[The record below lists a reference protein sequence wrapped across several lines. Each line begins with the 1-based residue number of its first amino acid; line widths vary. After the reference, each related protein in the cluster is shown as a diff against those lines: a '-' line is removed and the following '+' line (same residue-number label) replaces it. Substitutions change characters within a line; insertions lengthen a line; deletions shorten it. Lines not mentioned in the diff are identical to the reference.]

1 VAHVGE
7 ELRFVPARE
16 EELAEASTARRTLE
30 DLSCGARSTAF
41 VLTPLSRADTAQLVR
56 ALTRIGTDAPTVARL
71 EDHVWAMSEGN
82 PFIAVEVT
90 RALDQDNALALPTR
104 VRDLVARRLDRLS
117 TRSQQLV
124 AVAAVI
130 GRRFDFS
137 LVRAA
142 SGMEEH
148 DAAEAVEEAVRLRVL
163 ETVGDDLD
171 FAHDR
176 IRDVAYDRLLPLRRR
191 LLHRAVV
198 EALEALRREHRGEQI
213 EQFAQHALRGE
224 LPEKAV
230 HYLRQAGSRAVVRS
244 ALQDARVW
252 LEQALATAETVP
264 ESSSTLEQAF
274 AIRLELASVL
284 THLGEAGRVLEH
296 LSEAETLAERLH
308 DDARRGHV
316 LAILSVTHS
325 LVARLD
331 EALVTGTA
339 ALEIARRL
347 EDLKLRIATTTYLE
361 LAHYSRGDYE
371 RVVELATDNL
381 AALPASWNHERLGLS
396 LPPSIV
402 NRAWLL
408 LALAEIGQF
417 AEAADRAAEAIRLAD
432 PTQHAYTIGWA
443 HCSAGTLQL
452 LRGDWSQARARMEH
466 GINALRS
473 GNVIFELSTT
483 IPTSAWV
490 LAELGE
496 ASEAQ
501 GRIREG
507 EQIGEYLA
515 ARGLI
520 GFFGWIYVALAHACL
535 RLGRLDD
542 AQRLGDRAL
551 ESSANHPGYA
561 ARAHH
566 LLGDV
571 AIHPDRFDAA
581 AGEAHYRTALAAA
594 ELRGMRPLVAHCHL
608 GLATCYQRI
617 GNKMQQA
624 KEHLAVATTLYRD
637 MGMAGWLE
645 KAERE
650 TKTS

>member
-1 VAHVGE
+1 VNHVPHRVVAERQPELARLDLGQVEHVVDQPQKMATIRAGALETVPDRRRHLAEDVVQDELGIAQHGVQWRAELVAHVGE

-347 EDLKLRIATTTYLE
+347 EDLKLGSPRRRISSSPTTREATTSGSSSWPPTI
-361 LAHYSRGDYE
+361 SR
-371 RVVELATDNL
+371 RF
-381 AALPASWNHERLGLS
+381 
-396 LPPSIV
+396 PP
-402 NRAWLL
+402 
-408 LALAEIGQF
+408 
-417 AEAADRAAEAIRLAD
+417 
-432 PTQHAYTIGWA
+432 
-443 HCSAGTLQL
+443 AGTTNVSDCPC
-452 LRGDWSQARARMEH
+452 RP
-466 GINALRS
+466 RS
-473 GNVIFELSTT
+473 
-483 IPTSAWV
+483 
-490 LAELGE
+490 
-496 ASEAQ
+496 
-501 GRIREG
+501 
-507 EQIGEYLA
+507 
-515 ARGLI
+515 
-520 GFFGWIYVALAHACL
+520 
-535 RLGRLDD
+535 
-542 AQRLGDRAL
+542 
-551 ESSANHPGYA
+551 
-561 ARAHH
+561 
-566 LLGDV
+566 
-571 AIHPDRFDAA
+571 
-581 AGEAHYRTALAAA
+581 
-594 ELRGMRPLVAHCHL
+594 
-608 GLATCYQRI
+608 
-617 GNKMQQA
+617 
-624 KEHLAVATTLYRD
+624 
-637 MGMAGWLE
+637 
-645 KAERE
+645 
-650 TKTS
+650 

>member
-396 LPPSIV
+396 PCRP
-402 NRAWLL
+402 
-408 LALAEIGQF
+408 
-417 AEAADRAAEAIRLAD
+417 
-432 PTQHAYTIGWA
+432 
-443 HCSAGTLQL
+443 
-452 LRGDWSQARARMEH
+452 
-466 GINALRS
+466 RS
-473 GNVIFELSTT
+473 
-483 IPTSAWV
+483 
-490 LAELGE
+490 
-496 ASEAQ
+496 
-501 GRIREG
+501 
-507 EQIGEYLA
+507 
-515 ARGLI
+515 
-520 GFFGWIYVALAHACL
+520 
-535 RLGRLDD
+535 
-542 AQRLGDRAL
+542 
-551 ESSANHPGYA
+551 
-561 ARAHH
+561 
-566 LLGDV
+566 
-571 AIHPDRFDAA
+571 
-581 AGEAHYRTALAAA
+581 
-594 ELRGMRPLVAHCHL
+594 
-608 GLATCYQRI
+608 
-617 GNKMQQA
+617 
-624 KEHLAVATTLYRD
+624 
-637 MGMAGWLE
+637 
-645 KAERE
+645 
-650 TKTS
+650 